1 MAIPDHMLLRHIA
14 EHGDVIGRAT
24 DGRVY
29 LLLELDPQ
37 AFDRLCAAGADDE
50 DLEDEPDQD
59 GLDEPSLTPLHPLDR
74 VA

>member
-1 MAIPDHMLLRHIA
+1 MAIPDRDIIRHLA
-14 EHGDVIGRAT
+14 EHGDVIGRTT

-37 AFDRLCAAGADDE
+37 AFDRLCAAGADAE

-59 GLDEPSLTPLHPLDR
+59 GPDEPSLTPLHPLDR
-74 VA
+74 AA